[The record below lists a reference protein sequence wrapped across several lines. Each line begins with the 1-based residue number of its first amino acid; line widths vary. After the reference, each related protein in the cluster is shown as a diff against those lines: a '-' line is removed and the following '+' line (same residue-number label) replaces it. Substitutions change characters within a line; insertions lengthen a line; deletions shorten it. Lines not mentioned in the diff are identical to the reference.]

1 MICFHQYRE
10 KAGGALSMQSDAA
23 GPGPDALARAMADF
37 ADAIFP
43 GDSLF
48 PSASDAGAHGVMAAR
63 LGERA
68 GRDVPARLARAFL
81 DRAKDGDPSA
91 AAARLQVEEPALFE
105 TARTFLTFAYYEA
118 PSVIAAIRALGHV
131 YNDAPQ
137 PDGYALR
144 PFDPAREAPAPA
156 RGAYVRTGDV
166 VRVDLS
172 GIAVSPDGAA

>member
-1 MICFHQYRE
+1 MICFHENRE
-10 KAGGALSMQSDAA
+10 KAGGALSMESEGAA
-23 GPGPDALARAMADF
+23 GSPDDLARGLAGF

-43 GDSLF
+43 GDDLF
-48 PSASDAGAHGVMAAR
+48 PSASAAGAHGVAAAR

-81 DRAKDGDPSA
+81 DRLKDGDLA
-91 AAARLQVEEPALFE
+91 TAAARLQAEEPALFE

-137 PDGYALR
+137 PNGYALR
-144 PFDPAREAPAPA
+144 PFDPAREAPPSP

-172 GIAVSPDGAA
+172 GIAVSPDATA